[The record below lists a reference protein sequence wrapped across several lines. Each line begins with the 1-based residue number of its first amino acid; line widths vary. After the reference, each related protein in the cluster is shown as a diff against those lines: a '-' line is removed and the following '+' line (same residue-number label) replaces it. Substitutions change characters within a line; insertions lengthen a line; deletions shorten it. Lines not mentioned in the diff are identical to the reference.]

1 MRAAAS
7 EIVQPSARYI
17 TRRRLRSLEK
27 AIFGSTAPISAF
39 LMATARIRA
48 RSASTSSGGGSVAS
62 YGIGAESSFMR
73 EIVAVR
79 LRAWRRGGRLPLTEA
94 AALLGMSVRSYRDYE
109 NGRRRPRRDIL
120 GQLDAWEAAGV
131 VVGRPTRSVVIGA
144 WPDFIR
150 RGRRPSRPGY
160 W

>member
-1 MRAAAS
+1 
-7 EIVQPSARYI
+7 
-17 TRRRLRSLEK
+17 
-27 AIFGSTAPISAF
+27 
-39 LMATARIRA
+39 
-48 RSASTSSGGGSVAS
+48 
-62 YGIGAESSFMR
+62 MR
-73 EIVAVR
+73 EIVTAPSAR
-79 LRAWRRGGRLPLTEA
+79 LGAWRRAARLSQVEA
-94 AALLGMSVRSYRDYE
+94 AALLGVPRSSYVYWESGQRSA
-109 NGRRRPRRDIL
+109 RRDIL